1 MLFRQSIH
9 TDFDMSGNSAMLPSL
24 KHLDAFFQ
32 NCKIRLQIRLLF
44 FFFFLVILIHLWF
57 TLIK

>member
-44 FFFFLVILIHLWF
+44 FWGVILIHLWF

>member
-44 FFFFLVILIHLWF
+44 FGGVILIHLWF

>member
-44 FFFFLVILIHLWF
+44 FFWGYLNSSMVYFN
-57 TLIK
+57 

>member
-44 FFFFLVILIHLWF
+44 FCFFFGYLNSSMVYF
-57 TLIK
+57 N

>member
-9 TDFDMSGNSAMLPSL
+9 DFDMSGNSAMLPSL

-44 FFFFLVILIHLWF
+44 FWFFFGYLNSSMVYF
-57 TLIK
+57 N

>member
-44 FFFFLVILIHLWF
+44 FFGGYLNSSMVYFN
-57 TLIK
+57 

>member
-44 FFFFLVILIHLWF
+44 FLGGYLNSSMVYFN
-57 TLIK
+57 